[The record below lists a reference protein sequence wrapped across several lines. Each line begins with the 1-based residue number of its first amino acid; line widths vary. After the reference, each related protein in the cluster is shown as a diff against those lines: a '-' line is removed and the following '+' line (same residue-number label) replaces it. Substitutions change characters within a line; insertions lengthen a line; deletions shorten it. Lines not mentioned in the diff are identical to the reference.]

1 MSFTAAKIASGLSA
15 VFLGGGGV
23 GYYLANS
30 PAPAP
35 PTTVSSGA
43 VWSAD
48 ILGRLTR
55 DLGLTPEQ
63 QVVFARALDEAGQ
76 QIADQRERSLFQIHL
91 EVLAVHDRL
100 LDIPGE
106 LAPAQESRLKKSRDL
121 LQQTISERF
130 SSLLDQD
137 PAARSTP

>member
-35 PTTVSSGA
+35 PMTIPSGA

-55 DLGLTPEQ
+55 DLKLTPEQ
-63 QVVFARALDEAGQ
+63 QEVFARPLNEAGQ
-76 QIADQRERSLFQIHL
+76 KIADQRERSLFQIHL

-130 SSLLDQD
+130 STLLDQD
-137 PAARSTP
+137 PTAHSTP